1 MTLYAWMQLWKVK
14 PSPFSSSHTTAGSL
28 SLAAVPFRTS
38 SDVLEVANER
48 LESEPE
54 LMTEGNEGKA
64 VPDEVA

>member
-1 MTLYAWMQLWKVK
+1 MTLYAWTQLWTVK
-14 PSPFSSSHTTAGSL
+14 PSPFSSSHTNTGSL
-28 SLAAVPFRTS
+28 SPGAVPFRAS

-54 LMTEGNEGKA
+54 LMTEGNEGKE